1 MVELAFVAVRTAS
14 ASHPCPTVSSFAR
27 RACWSKRVG
36 MLILRDPR
44 FLLLI
49 EQNLVEESV
58 NLLAHLLVRSLLLQV
73 PAFVSIEVSE
83 PLLVELPAF

>member
-1 MVELAFVAVRTAS
+1 
-14 ASHPCPTVSSFAR
+14 
-27 RACWSKRVG
+27 

-83 PLLVELPAF
+83 PLLIELSAF